1 MYIFLI
7 IYSFE
12 NIYFCTPSQP
22 SLYKGRMAANS
33 SEENSSSQGGNTN
46 REMGVTGKEINMTM
60 EVVKV
65 VKVVSSD
72 HPDTRDIKR

>member
-1 MYIFLI
+1 
-7 IYSFE
+7 
-12 NIYFCTPSQP
+12 
-22 SLYKGRMAANS
+22 MAANS

>member
-1 MYIFLI
+1 
-7 IYSFE
+7 
-12 NIYFCTPSQP
+12 
-22 SLYKGRMAANS
+22 MAANS

-60 EVVKV
+60 VVVVKV

-72 HPDTRDIKR
+72 HPDQRDIKR